1 MQLESVAVALRPRNL
16 WEAID
21 LGFSMVHAWWKPVF
35 GAWLAVVL
43 PVAVLINLLCWEVQ
57 WLAPLLMWWLK
68 PLFDRIPLYVLSRAT
83 FGDPPKI
90 RETIRAVLPLWRNSF
105 LWDLT
110 LGRFDLARSFNMP
123 VRDLEGLRGKARR
136 QRLKVLQKKTR
147 NGAVWLTVVCLNLE
161 FVLNIA
167 LFALLYFLL
176 PQTMQADFF
185 KLLFATHPAAW
196 QDVLEHVFYLAA
208 MTAMEPFYVA
218 AGFALYL
225 NRRTLLEGWD
235 IEIAFRRMAQ
245 RHQPS
250 ARSAASAGVLMSI
263 LMVCVLGGA
272 LIFPA
277 QSMAAVA
284 ATSPA
289 PPAQAVAASQT
300 PEQLK
305 QRISAVLKQP
315 EFQTEKVEQHWKY
328 MGKQA
333 SKKQPDSDP
342 AWLKFL
348 ARIVPGMARIFE
360 GLLWLLLAAVIVW
373 LIVKRKRWLGWF
385 EHKPA
390 MRPAQPVQVLFG
402 LDIQPQSL
410 PGNIAKEAWKL
421 WQEGQQREALSLLYR
436 GALAYWVTREKIA
449 LGANATEGD
458 CMRLFRAGAT
468 QETGDY
474 FCQLTHVWQNTAY
487 AGRHPHTEEMQQLCR
502 SWDIH
507 FRPTP

>member
-1 MQLESVAVALRPRNL
+1 MQLEPVTVALRPRNL

-43 PVAVLINLLCWEVQ
+43 PVAVVINVLCWEVQ
-57 WLAPLLMWWLK
+57 WLAPLLIWWLK

-83 FGDPPKI
+83 FGDPPGI
-90 RETIRAVLPLWRNSF
+90 RETARAILPLWRKNF

-110 LGRFDLARSFNMP
+110 LGRFNLTRSFNMP
-123 VRDLEGLRGKARR
+123 VRDLEGLRGKERR

-147 NGAVWLTVVCLNLE
+147 NGAVWLTLVCVNLE
-161 FVLNIA
+161 GMLNIA
-167 LFALLYFLL
+167 LFALLYLLL
-176 PQTMQADFF
+176 PQAIQHDFF
-185 KLLFATHPAAW
+185 KLFFAIHQTAW
-196 QDVLEHVFYLAA
+196 QDVLQHVFYLAA
-208 MTAMEPFYVA
+208 MTAIEPFYVA

-235 IEIAFRRMAQ
+235 IEIAFRRIAQ
-245 RHQPS
+245 RQQASSQS
-250 ARSAASAGVLMSI
+250 AVAAGVLMSI
-263 LMVCVLGGA
+263 LVACVLGGTVV
-272 LIFPA
+272 FPA
-277 QSMAAVA
+277 RALAAVA
-284 ATSPA
+284 ATT
-289 PPAQAVAASQT
+289 AVSTPQAASAAET
-300 PEQLK
+300 PEHLK
-305 QRISAVLKQP
+305 QRISKVLKQP
-315 EFQTEKVEQHWKY
+315 EFQTEQVEQHWKY
-328 MGKQA
+328 MGKRAQ
-333 SKKQPDSDP
+333 KNKTHNVP

-348 ARIVPGMARIFE
+348 ARIVPGMARVFE

-385 EHKPA
+385 EHTPA
-390 MRPAQPVQVLFG
+390 VRPVQPVQVLFG

-410 PGNIAKEAWKL
+410 PENIAKEAWKL

-474 FCQLTHVWQNTAY
+474 FCQLTHAWQNTAY

-507 FRPTP
+507 FRPAA

>member
-21 LGFSMVHAWWKPVF
+21 LGFGMVRTWWKPVF

-43 PVAVLINLLCWEVQ
+43 PVGVVINLLCWEAQ

-68 PLFDRIPLYVLSRAT
+68 PLFDRIPLYILSRVA
-83 FGDPPKI
+83 FGDTPGI
-90 RETIRAVLPLWRNSF
+90 RETIKAVLPLWRKSF

-123 VRDLEGLRGKARR
+123 VRDLEGLRGKERR
-136 QRLKVLQKKTR
+136 QRLKILQKKTR
-147 NGAVWLTVVCLNLE
+147 NGAVWLTLVCVHLE
-161 FVLNIA
+161 VVLNIS
-167 LFALLYFLL
+167 LFAMLYLLL
-176 PQTMQADFF
+176 PQTIQIDFF
-185 KLLFATHPAAW
+185 KLFFATSQAAW
-196 QDVLEHVFYLAA
+196 QDVLQHVFYLVA

-245 RHQPS
+245 RHRPS
-250 ARSAASAGVLMSI
+250 SKSAVSAGVLMSI
-263 LMVCVLGGA
+263 FVVCVLGA
-272 LIFPA
+272 VLVFPS
-277 QSMAAVA
+277 QSLAAVA
-284 ATSPA
+284 ATA
-289 PPAQAVAASQT
+289 PVSASQAATAVET

-305 QRISAVLKQP
+305 QRISQVLKQP

-328 MGKQA
+328 VGKQA
-333 SKKQPDSDP
+333 EKKQPNSVP

-348 ARIVPGMARIFE
+348 ARIVPGMARVFE
-360 GLLWLLLAAVIVW
+360 GLLWLVLAAAIVW

-385 EHKPA
+385 DHQPSA
-390 MRPAQPVQVLFG
+390 TPAQPAQALFG

-410 PGNIAKEAWKL
+410 PENIAEAAWKL
-421 WQEGQQREALSLLYR
+421 WQDGQHRIALSLLYR
-436 GALAYWVTREKIA
+436 GALACWVTREKIA

-458 CMRLFRAGAT
+458 CMRLFRAGST

-474 FCQLTHVWQNTAY
+474 FCQLTHAWQNTAY
-487 AGRHPHTEEMQQLCR
+487 AGRQPNTEEMQQLCR

-507 FRPTP
+507 FRPTA